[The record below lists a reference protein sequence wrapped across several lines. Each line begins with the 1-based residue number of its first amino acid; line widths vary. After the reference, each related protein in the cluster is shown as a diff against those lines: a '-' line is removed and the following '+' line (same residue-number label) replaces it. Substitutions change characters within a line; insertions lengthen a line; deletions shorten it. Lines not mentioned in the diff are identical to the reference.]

1 MTLNRRSIEG
11 RCRSLQLL
19 SAAVL
24 VLSTFAQAQETAPT
38 PQTLE
43 DALHQMSDQAGVV
56 FVGEVVAIRHRAGE
70 NGASGVVEIDFRVDQ
85 AIRGCTAGGIYTLRE
100 WSGLWSG
107 GDQRYRIGQR
117 RLMLLHTPGAA
128 GMSSPVG
135 GMDGAIPIRGAA
147 TELAPQNVTANDTLA
162 TSSSITAASNIA
174 SPASAPPVADLRWV
188 GTRVQR
194 VISYAPSPRPSS
206 VVTAKLTTV
215 VTTQS
220 AANISDSST
229 ASQQA
234 PVSVV
239 VDMLTGWQAE
249 HAVQ

>member
-1 MTLNRRSIEG
+1 MILNRRRIEVCCG
-11 RCRSLQLL
+11 SLQLL

-24 VLSTFAQAQETAPT
+24 LLATVAQAQETAPI

-43 DALHQMSDQAGVV
+43 DALHQMSDEAGVV

-85 AIRGCTAGGIYTLRE
+85 AIRGCTTGGVYTLRE
-100 WSGLWSG
+100 WAGLWSG

-117 RLMLLHTPGAA
+117 RLMLLHAPGAA
-128 GMSSPVG
+128 GISSPVG

-147 TELAPQNVTANDTLA
+147 TELAPQNVTANATL
-162 TSSSITAASNIA
+162 TAASVIAAANNIA
-174 SPASAPPVADLRWV
+174 SPPSAPPVADLRWV

-194 VISYAPSPRPSS
+194 TVSYRPTAVGTRPASAKIAAAGSTPSLDS
-206 VVTAKLTTV
+206 V
-215 VTTQS
+215 
-220 AANISDSST
+220 SDASM

-234 PVSVV
+234 PISVV
-239 VDMLTGWQAE
+239 VDMLTGWQAK
-249 HAVQ
+249 HAAQ